1 MELDPIVLLAYMSV
15 AVNLLTLMA
24 ATVAYAVF
32 RARRA
37 RRQARSNP
45 PVANAA
51 VARAAEPFVPA
62 FLSPYQP
69 GAGQAAATPF
79 AAAALAERAQA

>member
-37 RRQARSNP
+37 RRQARANP

-51 VARAAEPFVPA
+51 VTRPPEPFVPA

-69 GAGQAAATPF
+69 GSGRAAAAPF